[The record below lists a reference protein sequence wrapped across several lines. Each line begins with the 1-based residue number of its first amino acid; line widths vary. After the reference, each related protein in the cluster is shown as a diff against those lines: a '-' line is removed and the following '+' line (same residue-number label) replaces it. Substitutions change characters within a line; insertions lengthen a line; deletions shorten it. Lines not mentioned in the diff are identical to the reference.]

1 MNTEDHDLIESPQPA
16 PEADIP
22 GGSQEPAGA
31 PPENAA
37 STDSVPSD
45 EAAGSETAVAEDTAG
60 NEGAGSPS
68 MPTSSAAAS
77 ASDVTPARV
86 EHAHPPVPATGTDT
100 SAHGLP
106 GLPLPAA
113 ASGDSS
119 EDAARMQEEQEAA
132 AEDTF
137 LEMERLLD
145 EHSQPSHSGDGNVI
159 EGRVLEI
166 RDTEVIVD
174 ISQKAEG
181 SVPIEQVKD
190 HLGNLRVAVGD
201 SLDVVIVRGVDYT
214 KEGYISLSHEKVSR
228 LRAWDNLEKALKDD
242 LPVLGRVLSRT
253 KGGLTVDVGLKAF
266 MPASH
271 VDVRPVQ
278 NLDQFVGQDIPV
290 KILKMNRRRSN
301 VVVSRRAIVEQEVV
315 SRKEHTLADLAEGAV
330 VNGIVKSLTE
340 YGAFVDLGGIDGLLH
355 VSDISYGRIGKPA
368 DVLKQGQEISVKVLK
383 FDKAHERVSLGL
395 KQLTPDP
402 WETVPARY
410 PLNYRVVGTVVSVT
424 DYGAFLEMEPGVEGL
439 VHISEMTWSRRMKHP
454 SKVMKVGEQVEAVVL
469 AVHSHQRRISL
480 GIKQLEPDPWTTI
493 DARYSVGSVV
503 EGRVRKLSDFG
514 AFLEIEEGID
524 GLVHISDLSWTK
536 RVKHPS
542 EIVKKGQVLQAVI
555 LNIDSND
562 RRLSL
567 GVKQLQP
574 DAWETF
580 FASHKVGDVVEG
592 TVVREASFG
601 YFVELLP
608 NVEGLCHT
616 SGVPSHY
623 TLPDGSPVIAVGM
636 TRPFKIVK
644 LQQEDRRIGLSIT
657 AIEPEE
663 QANEAQ
669 GEAPADGASA
679 TIGET
684 IQNKTK

>member
-1 MNTEDHDLIESPQPA
+1 MNTEDHDLIPETPQPA
-16 PEADIP
+16 PEAEDTGIREELTETGTAASQPDAAAQAEAARTEEVP
-22 GGSQEPAGA
+22 GSATTEAKPDDSGAEAPRGEEPA
-31 PPENAA
+31 PQPEPV
-37 STDSVPSD
+37 T
-45 EAAGSETAVAEDTAG
+45 GL
-60 NEGAGSPS
+60 
-68 MPTSSAAAS
+68 AAS
-77 ASDVTPARV
+77 AP
-86 EHAHPPVPATGTDT
+86 
-100 SAHGLP
+100 GLP
-106 GLPLPAA
+106 GMPPPEAPP
-113 ASGDSS
+113 GDTSD
-119 EDAARMQEEQEAA
+119 EEARMQAEHEAA
-132 AEDTF
+132 DEESVS
-137 LEMERLLD
+137 EMERLLD
-145 EHSQPSHSGDGNVI
+145 DYSQPTGDGEVI

-174 ISQKAEG
+174 VNRKAEG
-181 SVPIEQVKD
+181 TVPIEQVKD

-201 SLDVVIVRGVDYT
+201 TLDVVVIRGVDYT

-315 SRKEHTLADLAEGAV
+315 SRKEHILADLAEGV
-330 VNGIVKSLTE
+330 VVTGIVKSLTE

-383 FDKAHERVSLGL
+383 FDKEHERVSLGL
-395 KQLTPDP
+395 KQLAADP
-402 WETVPARY
+402 WETVPERY
-410 PLNYRVVGTVVSVT
+410 PLNYRVFGTVVSVT
-424 DYGAFLEMEPGVEGL
+424 DYGAFIELEPGVEGL

-454 SKVMKVGEQVEAVVL
+454 SKVMKVGDQIEAVVL
-469 AVHSHQRRISL
+469 AVDTNQRRISL
-480 GIKQLEPDPWTTI
+480 GIKQLEADPWTTI
-493 DARYSVGSVV
+493 DGRYSVGSVV

-542 EIVKKGQVLQAVI
+542 EIVKKGQILQAVI
-555 LNIDSND
+555 LNIDSNN

-580 FASHKVGDVVEG
+580 FANHKLGEVVVG
-592 TVVREASFG
+592 TVVREANFG
-601 YFVELLP
+601 YFVEILP
-608 NVEGLCHT
+608 NVEGLCHA
-616 SGVPSHY
+616 SEVPSHY
-623 TLPDGSPVIAVGM
+623 TLPDGSPVIAVGI
-636 TRPFKIVK
+636 TRPFKIIK
-644 LQQEDRRIGLSIT
+644 LQEEDRRIGLSIRALESEGQVT
-657 AIEPEE
+657 EEPSES
-663 QANEAQ
+663 
-669 GEAPADGASA
+669 PAEGATA
-679 TIGET
+679 TIGES
-684 IQNKTK
+684 IRNKNAADH

>member
-1 MNTEDHDLIESPQPA
+1 MNTEDHDLIPETPQPA
-16 PEADIP
+16 PEAEDTGIREELTET
-22 GGSQEPAGA
+22 GTAASQPDAAAQAEAARTEEVPESATTEAKPDDSGAEAPRGEEPA
-31 PPENAA
+31 PQPEPV
-37 STDSVPSD
+37 T
-45 EAAGSETAVAEDTAG
+45 GLF
-60 NEGAGSPS
+60 
-68 MPTSSAAAS
+68 AS
-77 ASDVTPARV
+77 AP
-86 EHAHPPVPATGTDT
+86 
-100 SAHGLP
+100 GLP
-106 GLPLPAA
+106 GMPPPEAPP
-113 ASGDSS
+113 GDTSD
-119 EDAARMQEEQEAA
+119 EEARMQAEHEAA
-132 AEDTF
+132 DEESVS
-137 LEMERLLD
+137 EMERLLD
-145 EHSQPSHSGDGNVI
+145 DYSQPTGDGEVI

-174 ISQKAEG
+174 VNRKAEG
-181 SVPIEQVKD
+181 TVPIEQVKD

-201 SLDVVIVRGVDYT
+201 TLDVVVIRGVDYT

-315 SRKEHTLADLAEGAV
+315 SRKEHILADLAEGV
-330 VNGIVKSLTE
+330 VVTGIVKSLTE

-383 FDKAHERVSLGL
+383 FDKEHERVSLGL
-395 KQLTPDP
+395 KQLAADP
-402 WETVPARY
+402 WETVPERY
-410 PLNYRVVGTVVSVT
+410 PLNYRVFGTVVSVT
-424 DYGAFLEMEPGVEGL
+424 DYGAFIELEPGVEGL

-454 SKVMKVGEQVEAVVL
+454 SKVMKVGDQIEAVVL
-469 AVHSHQRRISL
+469 AVDTNQRRISL
-480 GIKQLEPDPWTTI
+480 GIKQLEADPWTTI
-493 DARYSVGSVV
+493 DGRYSVGSVV

-542 EIVKKGQVLQAVI
+542 EIVKKGQILQAVI
-555 LNIDSND
+555 LNIDSNN

-580 FASHKVGDVVEG
+580 FANHKLGEVVVG
-592 TVVREASFG
+592 TVVREANFG
-601 YFVELLP
+601 YFVEILP
-608 NVEGLCHT
+608 NVEGLCHA
-616 SGVPSHY
+616 SEVPSHY
-623 TLPDGSPVIAVGM
+623 TLPDGSPVIAVGI
-636 TRPFKIVK
+636 TRPFKIIK
-644 LQQEDRRIGLSIT
+644 LQEEDRRIGLSIRALESEGQVT
-657 AIEPEE
+657 EEPSES
-663 QANEAQ
+663 
-669 GEAPADGASA
+669 PAEGATA
-679 TIGET
+679 TIGES
-684 IQNKTK
+684 IRNKNAADH

>member
-1 MNTEDHDLIESPQPA
+1 MNTEDHDLIPETPQPV
-16 PEADIP
+16 PE
-22 GGSQEPAGA
+22 
-31 PPENAA
+31 
-37 STDSVPSD
+37 
-45 EAAGSETAVAEDTAG
+45 AEDTGIREELTETGTAASQPDAG
-60 NEGAGSPS
+60 EQAEAARTEEVPESAMTEGNPALSNSVTDAPRDGEPAAQ
-68 MPTSSAAAS
+68 PEPATELAAS
-77 ASDVTPARV
+77 AP
-86 EHAHPPVPATGTDT
+86 
-100 SAHGLP
+100 GLP
-106 GLPLPAA
+106 GMPLPEAPP
-113 ASGDSS
+113 GDTSD
-119 EDAARMQEEQEAA
+119 EEARMQAEHEAA
-132 AEDTF
+132 DEESVS
-137 LEMERLLD
+137 EMERLLD
-145 EHSQPSHSGDGNVI
+145 DYSQPTGDGDVI

-174 ISQKAEG
+174 VNRKAEG
-181 SVPIEQVKD
+181 TVPIEQVKD

-201 SLDVVIVRGVDYT
+201 TLDVVVIRGVDYT

-315 SRKEHTLADLAEGAV
+315 SRKEHVLADLAEGV
-330 VNGIVKSLTE
+330 IVTGIVKSLTE

-383 FDKAHERVSLGL
+383 FDKEHERVSLGL
-395 KQLTPDP
+395 KQLAADP
-402 WETVPARY
+402 WETVPERY
-410 PLNYRVVGTVVSVT
+410 PLNYRVFGTVVSVT
-424 DYGAFLEMEPGVEGL
+424 DYGAFIELEPGVEGL

-454 SKVMKVGEQVEAVVL
+454 SKVMKVGDQIEAVVL
-469 AVHSHQRRISL
+469 AVDTNQRRISL

-493 DARYSVGSVV
+493 DGRYSVGSVV

-542 EIVKKGQVLQAVI
+542 EIVKKGQILQAVI
-555 LNIDSND
+555 LNIDSNN

-580 FASHKVGDVVEG
+580 FANNKLGEVVVG
-592 TVVREASFG
+592 TVVREANFG
-601 YFVELLP
+601 YFVEILP
-608 NVEGLCHT
+608 NVEGLCHA
-616 SGVPSHY
+616 SEVPSHY
-623 TLPDGSPVIAVGM
+623 TLPDGSPVIAVGI
-636 TRPFKIVK
+636 TRPFKIIK
-644 LQQEDRRIGLSIT
+644 LQEEDRRIGLSIRALESEGQVT
-657 AIEPEE
+657 EEPSES
-663 QANEAQ
+663 
-669 GEAPADGASA
+669 PAEGATA
-679 TIGET
+679 TIGES
-684 IQNKTK
+684 IRNKNAVDH